1 MRSRQIT
8 CQLGTDSVMIGTF
21 KTPFLED
28 YIQLIEK
35 DEHIVFKC
43 SYETM
48 GRDFAKAFG
57 V

>member
-1 MRSRQIT
+1 MRPRQIT
-8 CQLGTDSVMIGTF
+8 CQIGKDSVMIGNF

-28 YIQLIEK
+28 YIQLMEK

>member
-1 MRSRQIT
+1 
-8 CQLGTDSVMIGTF
+8 MIGTF

-28 YIQLIEK
+28 YIQLMEK

-43 SYETM
+43 PYETM
-48 GRDFAKAFG
+48 GEDLTKALS